1 MVNYLRNTK
10 FDPLQEIIKEKSG
23 HNNIEKFF
31 KQKYS
36 ILMMYLEDDQK
47 SKKPKSV
54 KRKFSDVRIN

>member
-47 SKKPKSV
+47 SKKA
-54 KRKFSDVRIN
+54 